1 MVVVTFWTKNMWK
14 KNLIDELNFI
24 YTIFLDFILFLLSE
38 NGSNVVLNFIYN
50 INKTKCLFQINSIV
64 RMYIY

>member
-1 MVVVTFWTKNMWK
+1 MWK

-38 NGSNVVLNFIYN
+38 NGSNVVLNFIYK

>member
-38 NGSNVVLNFIYN
+38 NGSNVVLNFIYK